1 MTPKFQQEKQA
12 IENTA
17 VDYLISSGLD
27 KRDSG
32 LNDSSL
38 KVYLSESQEK
48 KVEEYCKVF
57 GVSVRTMLNSCINY
71 IIFLSEKQGVEVKDL
86 QYYPKSLGSS
96 IHELI
101 LNAETLNKLNKLGV
115 KEVEEASKYAVAGI
129 EVLYQKNLNIRKKK
143 SSLEEK

>member
-12 IENTA
+12 IENTS

-32 LNDSSL
+32 LNESSL

-48 KVEEYCKVF
+48 KVEEYCKIF

-71 IIFLSEKQGVEVKDL
+71 IIFLSEKKGVEVKDL
-86 QYYPKSLGSS
+86 QYYPESLGSS
-96 IHELI
+96 IHKLI
-101 LNAETLNKLNKLGV
+101 LNAETLNKLNKF
-115 KEVEEASKYAVAGI
+115 
-129 EVLYQKNLNIRKKK
+129 
-143 SSLEEK
+143 

>member
-1 MTPKFQQEKQA
+1 MTPKFQQEKQSL
-12 IENTA
+12 ENTA

-71 IIFLSEKQGVEVKDL
+71 IIFLSEKQGVAVKDL
-86 QYYPKSLGSS
+86 QYYPKSLGSK

-115 KEVEEASKYAVAGI
+115 KEAEDASKYAVAGI
-129 EVLYQKNLNIRKKK
+129 EVLYQKNLNIKKK
-143 SSLEEK
+143 RSSLEDK

>member
-12 IENTA
+12 IENTS

-32 LNDSSL
+32 LNESSL

-48 KVEEYCKVF
+48 KVEEYCKIF

-71 IIFLSEKQGVEVKDL
+71 IIFLSEKKGVEVKDL
-86 QYYPKSLGSS
+86 QYYPESLGSS
-96 IHELI
+96 IHKLI
-101 LNAETLNKLNKLGV
+101 LNAETLNKLNKLVV
-115 KEVEEASKYAVAGI
+115 KEVEESSKYAVAGI
-129 EVLYQKNLNIRKKK
+129 EVLYDKNLNI
-143 SSLEEK
+143 SQENV

>member
-1 MTPKFQQEKQA
+1 MTPKFQQEKQSL
-12 IENTA
+12 ENTA

-57 GVSVRTMLNSCINY
+57 GVSVRTILNSCINY
-71 IIFLSEKQGVEVKDL
+71 IIFLSEKQGVAVKDL
-86 QYYPKSLGSS
+86 QYYPKSLGSK

-115 KEVEEASKYAVAGI
+115 KEAEDASKYAVAGI
-129 EVLYQKNLNIRKKK
+129 EVLYQKNLNIKKK
-143 SSLEEK
+143 RSSLEDK